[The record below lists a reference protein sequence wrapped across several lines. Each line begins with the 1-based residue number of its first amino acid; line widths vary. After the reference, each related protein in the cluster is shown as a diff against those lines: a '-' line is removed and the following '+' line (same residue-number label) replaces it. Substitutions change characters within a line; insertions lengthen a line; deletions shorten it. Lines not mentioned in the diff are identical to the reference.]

1 MGSPAADL
9 RFRLIAA
16 LGCLVLAKLSNL
28 ATPWFLGLAIDR
40 LNGDEVLPVWALG
53 AVGLVV
59 VYVITRLLS
68 LIFSEL
74 REVLFT
80 HVSQHAIRVLT
91 LKTFAHLHQ
100 LPLSFHLSR
109 HTGSLDRLIDR
120 GTKAIDFL
128 LRYVVFNIGPTL
140 IELVLVSVIV
150 WIMFGGIYALI
161 ITTTV
166 VVYIL
171 LTLKITSWRLRFRRV
186 MNEADNAVAGRM
198 VDSFVNVENVR
209 LFNNEKYETD
219 QVDLGLAD
227 YERAANQS
235 RLSLMYLN
243 LSQTMIVLSGVI
255 LLLVLA
261 AFDVQLGAL
270 TVGGFVTLNTYI
282 LQAFQPLNFLGSI
295 YRQIRQSLIDME
307 SLFDILDESGESD
320 PANSPVRLRGL

>member
-1 MGSPAADL
+1 VTLSEQAQAIKPYFWARQRPDL

-53 AVGLVV
+53 ALGLVV

-150 WIMFGGIYALI
+150 WIMFGGIYGLI
-161 ITTTV
+161 IITTV

-186 MNEADNAVAGRM
+186 MNEADM
-198 VDSFVNVENVR
+198 
-209 LFNNEKYETD
+209 L
-219 QVDLGLAD
+219 
-227 YERAANQS
+227 
-235 RLSLMYLN
+235 
-243 LSQTMIVLSGVI
+243 
-255 LLLVLA
+255 
-261 AFDVQLGAL
+261 
-270 TVGGFVTLNTYI
+270 
-282 LQAFQPLNFLGSI
+282 
-295 YRQIRQSLIDME
+295 
-307 SLFDILDESGESD
+307 
-320 PANSPVRLRGL
+320 